1 MKKYIAKTNISI
13 NVVLSSGVNRHIT
26 FDALTS
32 GGSVFYTEDPEIQ
45 SALEHHYKFGRL
57 FHLSPESIEDN
68 NPRCNGGSTCT
79 AKENE
84 ATNTTENGNVSE
96 TSETEGLKSVVV
108 TDPDAAKA
116 YLADHFGISR
126 TKLKTIK
133 AIKDVAEA
141 NGIVFEGI

>member
-13 NVVLSSGVNRHIT
+13 NVVLRSGVNRHIA

-32 GGSVFYTEDPEIQ
+32 GGSVFYTEDPEMQ
-45 SALEHHYKFGRL
+45 CALERHYKFGKL
-57 FHLSPESIEDN
+57 FHLSPESIEEN
-68 NPRCNGGSTCT
+68 SPLCNGGPACV
-79 AKENE
+79 AKGNE
-84 ATNTTENGNVSE
+84 ATTTTENENF
-96 TSETEGLKSVVV
+96 SETEGLKPVVV
-108 TDPDAAKA
+108 SDPDAAKA

>member
-13 NVVLSSGVNRHIT
+13 NVVLRSGVNRHIA

-45 SALEHHYKFGRL
+45 WALERHYKFGKL
-57 FHLSPESIEDN
+57 FHLSPESIDEN
-68 NPRCNGGSTCT
+68 NARYNGGPACA

-84 ATNTTENGNVSE
+84 ATTTTGNENA
-96 TSETEGLKSVVV
+96 TETEGLKPVVV
-108 TDPDAAKA
+108 SDPDSAKA

>member
-13 NVVLSSGVNRHIT
+13 NVVLSSGVNRHIA
-26 FDALTS
+26 FDALTN

-45 SALEHHYKFGRL
+45 CALEHHYKFGRL

-68 NPRCNGGSTCT
+68 SPRCNGSLACV
-79 AKENE
+79 AKGNE
-84 ATNTTENGNVSE
+84 ATNTPENENV
-96 TSETEGLKSVVV
+96 SETEGLKPVVV
-108 TDPDAAKA
+108 SDPDSAKA